1 MGVSD
6 PPSDNRRD
14 NGEHRPTTA
23 AGRLLALLGAFAHD
37 EGALRLSDLS
47 RRSGLSLTTTHRLI
61 QELLA
66 WEGVELTTSGHYRLS
81 SKFLELA
88 SISTQGLRLRE
99 TALPY
104 LVDLQRRTGLTVHL
118 AAREGA
124 SVMNL
129 EALRLH
135 PNYGGVN
142 RIGGRVQL
150 HVGASGLV
158 LLAHAAE
165 DFIEAYLGEPLAS
178 YTPATITDPAT
189 LRATLATIREQ
200 GYAVCRDTPVA
211 DRAMVAA
218 PVMNLDG
225 EVEAAIGL
233 ICWLDRHD
241 PDRYIEAVR
250 TTAQRVSRAFAQRS
264 PQPTA
269 RTLAFR
275 QQLPSQ

>member
-1 MGVSD
+1 MGAPD
-6 PPSDNRRD
+6 TTPEPRPDI
-14 NGEHRPTTA
+14 GGPRPTTA

-66 WEGVELTTSGHYRLS
+66 WDGVELTASGHYRLS
-81 SKFLELA
+81 AKFLELA

-104 LVDLQRRTGLTVHL
+104 LIDLQRRTGLTVHL
-118 AAREGA
+118 AVRRGHN
-124 SVMNL
+124 VMNL

-158 LLAHAAE
+158 LLAWAAPGFV
-165 DFIEAYLGEPLAS
+165 DLYLEEPLAG
-178 YTPATITDPAT
+178 YTPATITEPEE
-189 LRATLATIREQ
+189 LRATLAQIREQ
-200 GYAVCRDTPVA
+200 GYAISRNTPVA

-225 EVEAAIGL
+225 EIEAAIGL
-233 ICWLDRHD
+233 ICWLDRHE
-241 PDRYIEAVR
+241 PERYIEAVR
-250 TTAQRVSRAFAQRS
+250 TTSQRVSRAFAQRS
-264 PQPTA
+264 PRPTA

-275 QQLPSQ
+275 QHLPTS